1 MPSKAN
7 SENCK
12 PAKMVRWFNPLL
24 LLKAGIKLVISNI
37 FGNFADRREIMA
49 ALDNNP
55 QSMDFLTSTLDSW
68 KAIETY
74 CQNRHDKEIWVDF
87 ISDTGEGYDSTYA
100 VASTV
105 ARPNLTL
112 STGQGQQQYET
123 ERGHILILGGD
134 QVYPYP
140 TREEYDKRFRMPF
153 EEAAKD
159 EKDKTNKAA
168 SSPHLYAIPGN
179 HDWYDGLSNF
189 LKLFCQQRSIGI
201 WQTYQRRSY
210 FAIPLPHN
218 CWIWGIDIQLASDID
233 KPQLDYFDSIAKKYM
248 KKGDKVIL
256 VTAEPSW
263 VYNEVKYS
271 KDSFDRLDF
280 FVDRYILREKDKGD
294 SPLDFELPLVLTGD
308 WHHYARYENKD
319 GSRQYFTAG
328 GGGAH
333 LHLTNNLP
341 EKIQKEFKY
350 VEINKT
356 GGKSLQQSDGVSL
369 KKTFPD
375 KKTSQR
381 LLLKVL
387 GFAISN
393 WELSGLFASVSI
405 IFNWL
410 LIREINPDRQGGLQN
425 NYWLA
430 FFSNPAIFILAIAFG
445 VSIYLMTDTSTKSSV
460 NARILGVLHGAC
472 HFVALV
478 GLSFVCITS
487 SCAFFRLYDI
497 CAHNSYCEQV
507 IRVIL
512 AMFFTG
518 LISATVFGLYL
529 VLTNLIWGMHVDE
542 ASGALRCADY
552 KNFLRIKIT
561 KEEIVVYPIGIE
573 SAEKCNKQV
582 NSDDSL
588 SKGIF
593 LIENPIVI
601 RLQNQDKT

>member
-1 MPSKAN
+1 MPPITN
-7 SENCK
+7 SDNFK
-12 PAKMVRWFNPLL
+12 PAKMVRWFNPVL
-24 LLKAGIKLVISNI
+24 LLKAGIKLVVSNI

-49 ALDNNP
+49 ALDNR
-55 QSMDFLTSTLDSW
+55 SGRDACDSTLDFR
-68 KAIETY
+68 KTIEEY
-74 CQNRHDKEIWVDF
+74 CAKQFEKEIWVDF
-87 ISDTGEGYDSTYA
+87 ISDTGEGYDPTYA

-105 ARPNLTL
+105 AKQNLIL
-112 STGQGQQQYET
+112 STGQAQQQYET
-123 ERGHILILGGD
+123 KRGHILILGGD

-140 TREEYDKRFRMPF
+140 TKEEYDNRFRMPF
-153 EEAAKD
+153 EKAAK
-159 EKDKTNKAA
+159 KAGKIDTA
-168 SSPHLYAIPGN
+168 SCPHLYAIPGN

-201 WQTYQRRSY
+201 WKTIQRRSY
-210 FAIPLPHN
+210 FAILLPHN

-233 KPQLDYFDSIAKKYM
+233 KPQLDYFDSIANKYM

-263 VYNEVKYS
+263 VYNEVRYS
-271 KDSFDRLDF
+271 NDSFDRLDF

-294 SPLDFELPLVLTGD
+294 SSLDFDLPLVLTGD

-333 LHLTNNLP
+333 LHLTNNIP

-356 GGKSLQQSDGVSL
+356 GGKSLRQSDGVSL

-393 WELSGLFASVSI
+393 WELSVLFALVSI
-405 IFNWL
+405 LFNWL
-410 LIREINPDRQGGLQN
+410 LIREINLNNQGDLQHS
-425 NYWLA
+425 YWFA
-430 FFSNPAIFILAIAFG
+430 FFSNPVIFILAVAFG
-445 VSIYLMTDTSTKSSV
+445 LSIYLMTDTSTKSSV
-460 NARILGVLHGAC
+460 NARILGIVHGAC
-472 HFVALV
+472 HCGALV
-478 GLSFVCITS
+478 GWSFVCITS

-497 CAHNSYCEQV
+497 CAHNSSCEPV
-507 IRVIL
+507 IRVISASVL
-512 AMFFTG
+512 TGFT
-518 LISATVFGLYL
+518 SATVFGLYL

-552 KNFLRIKIT
+552 KNFLRIKFT

-573 SAEKCNKQV
+573 SAKKCKEQE
-582 NSDDSL
+582 NSDDNL

>member
-1 MPSKAN
+1 MPPITN
-7 SENCK
+7 SDNFK
-12 PAKMVRWFNPLL
+12 PAKMVRWFDPLL
-24 LLKAGIKLVISNI
+24 LLKAGIKLVVSNI

-49 ALDNNP
+49 ALDNR
-55 QSMDFLTSTLDSW
+55 SSSDSFDSTLAFW
-68 KAIETY
+68 KAIEEY
-74 CQNRHDKEIWVDF
+74 CAKRFEKEIWVDF
-87 ISDTGEGYDSTYA
+87 ISDTGEGYDPTYA

-105 ARPNLTL
+105 AKQNLTL
-112 STGQGQQQYET
+112 STGQDQQQYET
-123 ERGHILILGGD
+123 KRGHILILGGD

-153 EEAAKD
+153 E
-159 EKDKTNKAA
+159 KAA
-168 SSPHLYAIPGN
+168 EKKAGKIDSDSRPHLYAIPGN

-201 WQTYQRRSY
+201 WQTVQRRSY

-233 KPQLDYFDSIAKKYM
+233 KPQLDYFDSIANKYM
-248 KKGDKVIL
+248 RKGDKVIL

-263 VYNEVKYS
+263 VYNEVRYS

-294 SPLDFELPLVLTGD
+294 SSLDFDLPLVLTGD

-350 VEINKT
+350 VKINK
-356 GGKSLQQSDGVSL
+356 KEEKPLQQSDGISL

-405 IFNWL
+405 LFNWL
-410 LIREINPDRQGGLQN
+410 LIREINLDRQGGLQN
-425 NYWLA
+425 SYWFA
-430 FFSNPAIFILAIAFG
+430 FFSNPAIFILAVAFG
-445 VSIYLMTDTSTKSSV
+445 LSIYLMTDTSTKSSV

-472 HFVALV
+472 HIVALV
-478 GLSFVCITS
+478 GLSKFCITS
-487 SCAFFRLYDI
+487 KCDYFRLFDI
-497 CAHNSYCEQV
+497 CANNSYCEPV
-507 IRVIL
+507 IRVISASVL
-512 AMFFTG
+512 TG
-518 LISATVFGLYL
+518 LTSATVFGLYL

-542 ASGALRCADY
+542 ASCALRCADY

-573 SAEKCNKQV
+573 SAKKCKEQG
-582 NSDDSL
+582 NSDDNL

>member
-1 MPSKAN
+1 MPPITN
-7 SENCK
+7 SDNFK
-12 PAKMVRWFNPLL
+12 PAKMVRWFNPVL
-24 LLKAGIKLVISNI
+24 LLKAGIKLVVSNI

-49 ALDNNP
+49 ALDNR
-55 QSMDFLTSTLDSW
+55 SGRDACDSTLDFR
-68 KAIETY
+68 KTIEEY
-74 CQNRHDKEIWVDF
+74 CAKQFEKEIWVDF
-87 ISDTGEGYDSTYA
+87 ISDTGEGYDPTYA

-105 ARPNLTL
+105 AKQNLIL

-123 ERGHILILGGD
+123 KRGHILILGGD

-140 TREEYDKRFRMPF
+140 TREEYDNRFRMPF
-153 EEAAKD
+153 E
-159 EKDKTNKAA
+159 KAA
-168 SSPHLYAIPGN
+168 EKAGKIDTASCPHLYAIPGN

-201 WQTYQRRSY
+201 WKTIQRRSY

-233 KPQLDYFDSIAKKYM
+233 KPQLDYFDSIANKYM
-248 KKGDKVIL
+248 RKGDKVIL

-263 VYNEVKYS
+263 VYNEVRYS
-271 KDSFDRLDF
+271 NDSFDRLDF

-294 SPLDFELPLVLTGD
+294 SSLDFDLPLVLTGD

-333 LHLTNNLP
+333 LHLTNNIP

-356 GGKSLQQSDGVSL
+356 GGKSLRQSDGVSL

-393 WELSGLFASVSI
+393 LELSVLFALVSI
-405 IFNWL
+405 LFNWL
-410 LIREINPDRQGGLQN
+410 LIREINSNNQGDLQHS
-425 NYWLA
+425 YWFA
-430 FFSNPAIFILAIAFG
+430 FFSNPVIFILAVAFG
-445 VSIYLMTDTSTKSSV
+445 LSIYLMTDTSTKSSV
-460 NARILGVLHGAC
+460 NARILGIVHGAC
-472 HFVALV
+472 HCGVLV
-478 GLSFVCITS
+478 WFSYISINCSFNIL
-487 SCAFFRLYDI
+487 AI
-497 CAHNSYCEQV
+497 K
-507 IRVIL
+507 VIL
-512 AMFFTG
+512 IAIATG
-518 LISATVFGLYL
+518 LVSATVFGLYL

-542 ASGALRCADY
+542 ASCALRSADY

-573 SAEKCNKQV
+573 SAKKCKEQE
-582 NSDDSL
+582 NSDDNL
-588 SKGIF
+588 SKGVF
-593 LIENPIVI
+593 LIEKPIVI
-601 RLQNQDKT
+601 RLQNQGKT

>member
-1 MPSKAN
+1 MPPKTN
-7 SENCK
+7 SDNVK
-12 PAKMVRWFNPLL
+12 PARMVRWFDPLL
-24 LLKAGIKLVISNI
+24 LLKAGIKLVVSNI

-49 ALDNNP
+49 ALDNR
-55 QSMDFLTSTLDSW
+55 SSRDSFDSTLAFW
-68 KAIETY
+68 KTIEEY
-74 CQNRHDKEIWVDF
+74 CAKRFEKEIWVDF

-105 ARPNLTL
+105 VRPNLTL

-153 EEAAKD
+153 EEAAK
-159 EKDKTNKAA
+159 KKAGKVDSD

-201 WQTYQRRSY
+201 WKTYQRRSY

-280 FVDRYILREKDKGD
+280 FVDRYILREKYENKP
-294 SPLDFELPLVLTGD
+294 PLDFELPLVLTGD

-387 GFAISN
+387 GFAFTN

-410 LIREINPDRQGGLQN
+410 LMREINLDRQGGLQN
-425 NYWLA
+425 SYWFA
-430 FFSNPAIFILAIAFG
+430 FFSNPAIFILAVAFG
-445 VSIYLMTDTSTKSSV
+445 LSIYLMTDTSTKSSV

-472 HFVALV
+472 HCGVLV
-478 GLSFVCITS
+478 WFSYKSINCSFNIL
-487 SCAFFRLYDI
+487 AI
-497 CAHNSYCEQV
+497 K
-507 IRVIL
+507 VIL
-512 AMFFTG
+512 IAIATG
-518 LISATVFGLYL
+518 LASATIFGLYL

-561 KEEIVVYPIGIE
+561 KEEIVVYPVGIE
-573 SAEKCNKQV
+573 SAKKCNEQGH
-582 NSDDSL
+582 SDDNL

-601 RLQNQDKT
+601 RLHNQDKT